1 MKSKVLFNNFSDQ
14 TQYQFPRSLASKRKK
29 PHPDRYESSAKLY
42 PTLGPHTRTTSPELV
57 LYPEWR
63 IFVVPMRN
71 SKPGTRRKRNGPG
84 SKSMATLVRSSSFRS
99 TRDTRR
105 EVSERN
111 EQRAK
116 RVWTFDLLSY
126 GLVYLR
132 GVVNHLAKQK
142 YIYIYIGSRMETR
155 WKYDERKV
163 LREANRR
170 FWRARTTFFSCSRST
185 TFQINDWK

>member
-14 TQYQFPRSLASKRKK
+14 TQYQFLRSLASKRKK

-63 IFVVPMRN
+63 RIFVVPMWN

-142 YIYIYIGSRMETR
+142 YIYIYREPDGNSMEIRREKSFTR
-155 WKYDERKV
+155 GESKILESENHVFFV
-163 LREANRR
+163 LSIDYVSN
-170 FWRARTTFFSCSRST
+170 
-185 TFQINDWK
+185 

>member
-1 MKSKVLFNNFSDQ
+1 M
-14 TQYQFPRSLASKRKK
+14 RASREII
-29 PHPDRYESSAKLY
+29 PY
-42 PTLGPHTRTTSPELV
+42 TTFGPHTRRTSPE
-57 LYPEWR
+57 
-63 IFVVPMRN
+63 FVCSPSDGYLSSLCGELEPRH
-71 SKPGTRRKRNGPG
+71 KERRKRNGPG
-84 SKSMATLVRSSSFRS
+84 SKSMPTLVRSSSFRS

-132 GVVNHLAKQK
+132 GVVNQLAKQK
-142 YIYIYIGSRMETR
+142 YIYIYRGR
-155 WKYDERKV
+155 WKLDGNTT
-163 LREANRR
+163 REKFYSRGESKILKNENRV
-170 FWRARTTFFSCSRST
+170 FSFFFFFSCSRST